1 MNAHWL
7 LIFPPVDYAPPR
19 HPFHEVGYVAARLL
33 SLGMRTTFLDLN
45 LAFFEHHLDPVRL
58 DRAIADSRSG
68 SSPAR
73 PTGMQATTDRAHAR
87 LAESLDVVRG
97 RTGRPNSA
105 EGYRDAMAELE
116 LLLQCHLAG
125 RRGESVGF
133 DHYLPGFSL
142 PETARLVAALATDRD
157 SMMWRFVQEHLSA
170 EPPPQDVEM
179 VVLWINN
186 YFQLYGGLLAGA
198 ALRRIIPQA
207 KICVVSNLL
216 GRNVQALV
224 RHPELGSY
232 LDALVGSE
240 PETAL
245 PEALAWARGELPA
258 ERFPNGGVF
267 EGGRFVP
274 STRTVLADLDEL
286 ETPLFPNL
294 QRYLYPVPLLEIV
307 GSRGCSY
314 RGCVF
319 CDDVGFGGYN
329 KALRRVRSAHLVAR
343 DIERLSLEHGCRAFS
358 FWDADLSAEFLDS
371 LSAALA
377 GRTGAIWSGHTRAEV
392 AADADRCA
400 RIRQAGCRLL
410 NLGLESA
417 SQRLLDLMKKNQTV
431 GTVRNA
437 LARCRAAGIAVHAN
451 FIQGFPTESEAE
463 LRETVRFIEAN
474 LDLLSSFHV
483 YDFHVSRCSAMAR
496 RPEAFGIEIL
506 PRDEGDIDVILR
518 YRRRQRPTHTNEA
531 LLDELRAKHPE
542 MTLDRVLDDI
552 HLDAYS
558 LSAAKE
564 GAR

>member
-19 HPFHEVGYVAARLL
+19 HPFHEVGYAAGRLH

-45 LAFFEHHLDPVRL
+45 LAFFEHHLDPARL
-58 DRAIADSRSG
+58 DRAMASGSRS
-68 SSPAR
+68 AR
-73 PTGMQATTDRAHAR
+73 PAGAQAVVDLARSR
-87 LAESLDVVRG
+87 LAENLDVVRG
-97 RTGRPNSA
+97 RGARPASA
-105 EGYRDAMAELE
+105 EGFRLAMADLE
-116 LLLQCHLAG
+116 LLLPCHLSG

-142 PETARLVAALATDRD
+142 PETRRLVAALAADRD
-157 SMMWRFVQEHLSA
+157 SMMWRFLQEHLAA
-170 EPPPQDVEM
+170 EPPPKDVEM

-186 YFQLYGGLLAGA
+186 YFQLYGGLLVGA
-198 ALRRIIPQA
+198 ALRRIIPHS

-240 PETAL
+240 PEAAL

-267 EGGRFVP
+267 EGGRFIR

-294 QRYLYPVPLLEIV
+294 QRYLYPVPLLEIM

-329 KALRRVRSAHLVAR
+329 KAPRRVRSAHLVAT
-343 DIERLSLEHGCRAFS
+343 DIDRLSREHGCRAFS

-371 LSAALA
+371 LSAALD
-377 GRTGAIWSGHTRAEV
+377 GRTGAAWSCHARTEV
-392 AADADRCA
+392 AADAARCDR
-400 RIRQAGCRLL
+400 ISQAGCRLL

-431 GTVRNA
+431 GMVRAA
-437 LARCRAAGIAVHAN
+437 LAHCREAGIAVHGN
-451 FIQGFPTESEAE
+451 FIQGFPTESEE
-463 LRETVRFIEAN
+463 DLRETVRFIEAN
-474 LDLLSSFHV
+474 LDLLASFHV
-483 YDFHVSRCSAMAR
+483 YDFHLSRCSAMAR
-496 RPEAFGIEIL
+496 HPEAFGLEII
-506 PRDEGDIDVILR
+506 PRDEGDVDVILR
-518 YRRRQRPTHTNEA
+518 YRRRERPRHTNEA
-531 LLDELRAKHPE
+531 LLDELRTRYPD
-542 MTLDRVLDDI
+542 MTLDRVLYDI
-552 HLDAYS
+552 HRDAYS
-558 LSAAKE
+558 PVDAKE